1 MTLSD
6 QNLELLPDYH
16 QRIEVLR
23 QLNYIDENGTVQLK
37 GRVACEINSADE
49 ILLTELVLDNVFA
62 DFEPAE
68 VVALLSCFVFQERN
82 ASEPRL
88 TPKLTKGKDIV
99 LTYARKIAELQ
110 VECGLPISVEDYV
123 NGLKFGLVEVVYE
136 WAKGLPFKHIT
147 DLTDVLEGSIVRCIS
162 RLDETCREVM
172 SAARMVGDTSLYKKM
187 EQAEQDIKR
196 DIVFAASLVSFKCRH
211 MERVL
216 TELYIVLLIRVITI
230 NIVYL

>member
-1 MTLSD
+1 MLNMTLSD

-23 QLNYIDENGTVQLK
+23 RLNYIDENGTVQLK

-136 WAKGLPFKHIT
+136 WAKGLVKRKCW
-147 DLTDVLEGSIVRCIS
+147 SIKSIS
-162 RLDETCREVM
+162 NFFFFFWLAFQT
-172 SAARMVGDTSLYKKM
+172 Y
-187 EQAEQDIKR
+187 
-196 DIVFAASLVSFKCRH
+196 
-211 MERVL
+211 
-216 TELYIVLLIRVITI
+216 Y
-230 NIVYL
+230 